1 MTKEEKELLVFE
13 MKELTKSQQKKADK
27 IVQLLLELQ
36 KENVWPVVIDGGG
49 GSGLEFYSC
58 SKSNRNDVEN
68 IFLDYDFEKLQLV
81 KDYLYTPNKTWNAPI
96 PTVIP

>member
-1 MTKEEKELLVFE
+1 MTKEEKEFLGFE

-36 KENVWPVVIDGGG
+36 KEKVWPVVIDGGG
-49 GSGLEFYSC
+49 GDGLQFYCC
-58 SKSNRNDVEN
+58 SKSNRDNVEN
-68 IFLDYDFEKLQLV
+68 TFLGCDFEKTNLV
-81 KDYLYTPNKTWNAPI
+81 RDYLYTPDKTWYAPI